1 MQASIRQEVK
11 KAFTFG
17 FIPEFLNTTF
27 ITLIPKCKNPEYLAN
42 YRPISLCNSVYKV
55 ISKVLVAKIRP
66 FLSNIISPI
75 QTAFVPGRRGVDNV
89 VIAQDLIYTMDKMK
103 GKEGYMAIKVDLEK
117 VYDRLEWSS
126 IHKVL

>member
-1 MQASIRQEVK
+1 M
-11 KAFTFG
+11 
-17 FIPEFLNTTF
+17 
-27 ITLIPKCKNPEYLAN
+27 C
-42 YRPISLCNSVYKV
+42 KV

-103 GKEGYMAIKVDLEK
+103 GREGYMAIKVDLEK
-117 VYDRLEWSS
+117 AYDRLEWSS

>member
-1 MQASIRQEVK
+1 M
-11 KAFTFG
+11 
-17 FIPEFLNTTF
+17 NTTF
-27 ITLIPKCKNPEYLAN
+27 ITLIPKCKNPESLAN

-89 VIAQDLIYTMDKMK
+89 VIAQYLIYTMDKMK
-103 GKEGYMAIKVDLEK
+103 GREGYMAIKVDLEK
-117 VYDRLEWSS
+117 AYDRLEWSS